1 MLDFQ
6 VMSDFPESYSALTD
20 FDFWVNALKERA
32 LNQGWCET
40 KALAWN
46 KQIQTRLSMARD
58 YPVIS
63 RAFSSFFNDIA
74 MQHMDVE
81 KDVFICLDAAR
92 VLRKFSM
99 CSEEKMIL
107 NILRKALKKTRKTYM
122 QAYRQTENR
131 KRMYKDALIRLESK
145 MRFKKVI
152 KQALRVK
159 AKEDADRF
167 VKALE
172 LEQTAKVKMVT
183 VMEKYEYVSK
193 RVAVRKVQYFL
204 DTWKTALFYMKQTFT
219 STEKCVG
226 NPYLEAFVRVHAVNA
241 HDAVESL
248 FERKRQIFTTLQVN
262 RNADVG
268 VDAKQILGFEPK
280 VQSMTQKVHDRESYL
295 DLSTP
300 LRQQM
305 TVVHDYKA
313 SGKHE
318 LTCKKGMVINQ
329 LTDANELG
337 LALGFYKRTF
347 PFNQKEIGFFPVKC
361 VSNEPR
367 LVLTKSCRRN

>member
-1 MLDFQ
+1 
-6 VMSDFPESYSALTD
+6 
-20 FDFWVNALKERA
+20 
-32 LNQGWCET
+32 
-40 KALAWN
+40 
-46 KQIQTRLSMARD
+46 
-58 YPVIS
+58 
-63 RAFSSFFNDIA
+63 
-74 MQHMDVE
+74 
-81 KDVFICLDAAR
+81 
-92 VLRKFSM
+92 FSM

-172 LEQTAKVKMVT
+172 LEQTAKVKLIT

-226 NPYLEAFVRVHAVNA
+226 NPYLDAFVRVHAVNA

-268 VDAKQILGFEPK
+268 VDAKQIIGFEPK

-295 DLSTP
+295 
-300 LRQQM
+300 
-305 TVVHDYKA
+305 
-313 SGKHE
+313 
-318 LTCKKGMVINQ
+318 
-329 LTDANELG
+329 
-337 LALGFYKRTF
+337 
-347 PFNQKEIGFFPVKC
+347 
-361 VSNEPR
+361 
-367 LVLTKSCRRN
+367 

>member
-1 MLDFQ
+1 
-6 VMSDFPESYSALTD
+6 
-20 FDFWVNALKERA
+20 
-32 LNQGWCET
+32 
-40 KALAWN
+40 
-46 KQIQTRLSMARD
+46 

-172 LEQTAKVKMVT
+172 LEQTAKVKMIT

-226 NPYLEAFVRVHAVNA
+226 NPYLDAFVRVHAVNA

-295 DLSTP
+295 EYSGLADSVFLPPGFTWQEADQDTRPSQVTSSDLSTP

-347 PFNQKEIGFFPVKC
+347 PFNQKEIGFFPV
-361 VSNEPR
+361 
-367 LVLTKSCRRN
+367 